1 MLDGVGDFGLKGV
14 RIEWKDDRTAA
25 VNVVGLGGEASAEVG
40 QGSPGNFEEEIAVDA
55 RGKRGQAGLAKEFV
69 DRRDLAQEVGFGGAG
84 HRDISAQMREI
95 GENLSDRRVR
105 AGRYI

>member
-1 MLDGVGDFGLKGV
+1 
-14 RIEWKDDRTAA
+14 
-25 VNVVGLGGEASAEVG
+25 
-40 QGSPGNFEEEIAVDA
+40 
-55 RGKRGQAGLAKEFV
+55 
-69 DRRDLAQEVGFGGAG
+69 LAQEVGFGGAG